1 MALSFVYLHFLY
13 VSWFAWCFYSQVL
26 PSPPLAVFFLL
37 YFFDFSFLEFAFTPS
52 FPVSPVESPSLCSVI
67 FIGYFQFYFG
77 SFGHLCLVLSL
88 SSLVSLSL
96 ISSRCISHGLVYILS
111 QSPLTHC
118 SVVSQSCV
126 LPCSIVPVV
135 LVVRFLVCDHLANC
149 FWTHLEQ
156 PAKKVPFP
164 FPPCVLQP
172 ATQLLFFI
180 N

>member
-1 MALSFVYLHFLY
+1 MFLGLLGVSILRFYPHLLLQSSFCCTSLIFH
-13 VSWFAWCFYSQVL
+13 SWSLRL
-26 PSPPLAVFFLL
+26 PPAS
-37 YFFDFSFLEFAFTPS
+37 
-52 FPVSPVESPSLCSVI
+52 VSPVESPSLCSVI

-135 LVVRFLVCDHLANC
+135 LVVRLLVCDHLANC

>member
-1 MALSFVYLHFLY
+1 MAFSFVYLHFLY

-135 LVVRFLVCDHLANC
+135 LVVHLLVCDHLANC

-156 PAKKVPFP
+156 PAKKGSLSI
-164 FPPCVLQP
+164 PPLCSATCHTTVVLY
-172 ATQLLFFI
+172 
-180 N
+180 

>member
-1 MALSFVYLHFLY
+1 MFLGLLGVSILRFYPHLLLQSSFCCTSLIFH
-13 VSWFAWCFYSQVL
+13 SWSLRL
-26 PSPPLAVFFLL
+26 PPA
-37 YFFDFSFLEFAFTPS
+37 
-52 FPVSPVESPSLCSVI
+52 SLCLLLSLHLCVQSF

-135 LVVRFLVCDHLANC
+135 LVVRLLVCDHLANC

>member
-1 MALSFVYLHFLY
+1 MFLGLLGVSILRFYPHLLLQSSFCCTSLIFHSWSLRLPPASLCLLLSLHLC
-13 VSWFAWCFYSQVL
+13 VQS
-26 PSPPLAVFFLL
+26 FLL
-37 YFFDFSFLEFAFTPS
+37 VTSSF
-52 FPVSPVESPSLCSVI
+52 I
-67 FIGYFQFYFG
+67 
-77 SFGHLCLVLSL
+77 LVVLVACVL
-88 SSLVSLSL
+88 YWVSSLVSLSL

-135 LVVRFLVCDHLANC
+135 LVVRLLVCDHLANC